1 MRTNRAVAAIGL
13 GLPNQRY
20 LEKNNS
26 YSWPILSRMAGTRVY
41 TVMALASLTLLANT
55 PSVKIPARLVAPA
68 TVPIL
73 LAYGED
79 LPKLDIL
86 VTNPTP
92 AARRVLVEAFAFDE
106 NQTLLNKYALS
117 ENVRAGDSALIR
129 TTMQPCHSGFT
140 ERTCSVAA
148 VQVRASSGE
157 VVRQP
162 ISLPVWLRMSGT
174 NFSSSIEA
182 FGKREA
188 VASVVV
194 TSDNSRDA
202 HIYLRFRLY
211 NGKGFQVAVC
221 NNEARPIYSDTNL
234 LVPAGSSTRVGCTT
248 NAFDDVADVP
258 TNVRVELLA
267 WELRQ

>member
-1 MRTNRAVAAIGL
+1 
-13 GLPNQRY
+13 
-20 LEKNNS
+20 
-26 YSWPILSRMAGTRVY
+26 
-41 TVMALASLTLLANT
+41 
-55 PSVKIPARLVAPA
+55 LVAPA

-106 NQTLLNKYALS
+106 RQTLLNKYALS
-117 ENVRAGDSALIR
+117 ENVRAGDSALIG
-129 TTMQPCHSGFT
+129 TTMQPCHAGFT
-140 ERTCSVAA
+140 EQTCSVAA
-148 VQVRASSGE
+148 VQARASSGE
-157 VVRQP
+157 VVKQP
-162 ISLPVWLRMSGT
+162 IFLPAWLRASGT
-174 NFSSSIEA
+174 NVTSSIEA

-194 TSDNSRDA
+194 TNDNSRDA

-221 NNEARPIYSDTNL
+221 NNEARPIFSDTNL
-234 LVPAGSSTRVGCTT
+234 LVPAGTSARLGCTSD
-248 NAFDDVADVP
+248 AFRDVADVP
-258 TNVRVELLA
+258 TSVRVELLG
-267 WELRQ
+267 WELRR

>member
-1 MRTNRAVAAIGL
+1 M
-13 GLPNQRY
+13 
-20 LEKNNS
+20 
-26 YSWPILSRMAGTRVY
+26 SRSRNYA
-41 TVMALASLTLLANT
+41 VMALASLTLSAGA
-55 PSVKIPARLVAPA
+55 PSIRIPARLVAPA

-73 LAYGED
+73 LAYGEE

-92 AARRVLVEAFAFDE
+92 AARRVLVEAFTFDE
-106 NQTLLNKYALS
+106 HQTLLNKYALS

-129 TTMQPCHSGFT
+129 TKMQSCHAGFT
-140 ERTCSVAA
+140 ERTCSVAT

-157 VVRQP
+157 VVKQP
-162 ISLPVWLRMSGT
+162 ISLPAWLRVSGT
-174 NFSSSIEA
+174 NFTSSIEA

-194 TSDNSRDA
+194 TNDNSRDA

-234 LVPAGSSTRVGCTT
+234 LVPAGSSTRLGCSSDP
-248 NAFDDVADVP
+248 FDDVADVP
-258 TNVRVELLA
+258 TNVRVELLG
-267 WELRQ
+267 WELSR